1 MILNIMTM
9 LMVNL
14 IAVEE
19 EGRKANGK
27 SKRVKM
33 KNQRKIIQ
41 NQKSKSKKKK
51 VYLKNLIEKKA

>member
-1 MILNIMTM
+1 M